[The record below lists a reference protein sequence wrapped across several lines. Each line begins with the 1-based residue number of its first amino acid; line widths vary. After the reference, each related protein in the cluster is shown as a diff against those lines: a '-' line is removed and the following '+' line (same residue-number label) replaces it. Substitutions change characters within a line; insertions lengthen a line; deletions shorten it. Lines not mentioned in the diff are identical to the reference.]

1 MEKSF
6 GKMPKKTWMDNFKGS
21 GSCALDLA
29 KQSGLCNLSYGRK
42 GTCLGFKEILYFH
55 DVRR

>member
-6 GKMPKKTWMDNFKGS
+6 GKTPKKTLMDNFKRS

-29 KQSGLCNLSYGRK
+29 KTTWSMQLVLWKERHMGI
-42 GTCLGFKEILYFH
+42 KEILYFH